1 LAAPFFSIE
10 VPGAVDDSVKS
21 DIQIDEIYFTFMQL
35 FPAYSVRKIEDE
47 LSWRE
52 VKRYMEISNQKIT
65 TKTRIDRIENMIE
78 KSLNVSFDDRAQND
92 EATIN
97 LLKGLGWLP

>member
-1 LAAPFFSIE
+1 
-10 VPGAVDDSVKS
+10 
-21 DIQIDEIYFTFMQL
+21 MQL

-65 TKTRIDRIENMIE
+65 TKTRIDRIENMME

-97 LLKGLGWLP
+97 LLKGMGWL